1 MANKQP
7 NHKKTNK
14 TSNLITKEYLL
25 EIAKNSRLNLSEQEL
40 NELMPQ
46 LSEILTYFSEIQKI
60 ETENTKPSFQPIEL
74 KNNFRED
81 IVKKSTDNE
90 TALKNTM
97 HKKDGYFKG
106 PRIL

>member
-1 MANKQP
+1 MKL
-7 NHKKTNK
+7 KKEIKKEITN
-14 TSNLITKEYLL
+14 EYLL
-25 EIAKNSRLNLSEQEL
+25 EISKNARLNLSEQEIQEIL
-40 NELMPQ
+40 PQ
-46 LSEILTYFSEIQKI
+46 LQDILNYFSEIQEI
-60 ETENTKPSFQPIEL
+60 ETENTEPSFHPIEL

-81 IVKKSTDNE
+81 IVKKSIDNE